1 MDCFAALPVVVLQQI
16 LAMVDGQYVTTV
28 VPSSPTLPLKL
39 FAVLRTVSR
48 DWRRLIDGLVDAH
61 HAAMVHVRLTGDVA
75 TFPQQLDAI
84 VKLLHQ
90 RCSKNGTRLRAMT
103 IRIGTDEFVRSF
115 EILKARAY
123 DEALDGVAVDWTP
136 LFAACPELQRLDLS
150 GIPLHSRHL
159 GEILD
164 VASVQCP
171 DLLAL
176 ELPRKEWHRGQ
187 VSMAWRPTF
196 HALLRALERWHL
208 SGSKRGLVQL
218 TIPQRITKC
227 DALTTMHDLTDQ
239 YLYALAAFCP
249 NLQHLDGWKV
259 TYAESEGRLCCE
271 ELLFSSRDAWAAF
284 CRSCTQLHEL
294 NWFVLPFIDNF
305 FEAFAETPKPN
316 LKKLVLAGGDHVN
329 FGQDAVFGT
338 YYSDGSWS
346 YSSEGLTKLFRGCPA
361 LEELD
366 VVFQFTPFDD
376 AGRHDVID
384 DDFLIAL
391 ATHCPKLKR
400 LEIKELNN
408 ASFYGS
414 LKGISDRG
422 IASLAAL
429 RELRVVSLKDTKCEG
444 QGLLEL
450 IKHAPREGPPR
461 VVDMIVGGFELAQRE
476 RRQDTGNFYSIVS
489 DVLLAVY
496 QHPQRFAGRRFQITL
511 KGVLRDQPF
520 DRQRQLWKGS
530 TMMLTDALLVSC
542 PWLQVV
548 VDERFRHVT
557 VVLTTEPLG
566 SSVPRPLKAA
576 RQSRTPCCHRCDGV
590 PPWWIAATAPLLG
603 WGIWTILRSTTW

>member
-1 MDCFAALPVVVLQQI
+1 
-16 LAMVDGQYVTTV
+16 
-28 VPSSPTLPLKL
+28 
-39 FAVLRTVSR
+39 
-48 DWRRLIDGLVDAH
+48 
-61 HAAMVHVRLTGDVA
+61 
-75 TFPQQLDAI
+75 
-84 VKLLHQ
+84 
-90 RCSKNGTRLRAMT
+90 MT

-259 TYAESEGRLCCE
+259 TLRRKRG
-271 ELLFSSRDAWAAF
+271 
-284 CRSCTQLHEL
+284 TPLHEL

-346 YSSEGLTKLFRGCPA
+346 YSSEGLTKLFPGLSGARGNSMLCSS
-361 LEELD
+361 LRLLMTLD
-366 VVFQFTPFDD
+366 VMN
-376 AGRHDVID
+376 VID

-408 ASFYGS
+408 ASFYGVVEGN
-414 LKGISDRG
+414 KRPRDRLIG
-422 IASLAAL
+422 GAAGASSWCL
-429 RELRVVSLKDTKCEG
+429 
-444 QGLLEL
+444 
-450 IKHAPREGPPR
+450 
-461 VVDMIVGGFELAQRE
+461 
-476 RRQDTGNFYSIVS
+476 
-489 DVLLAVY
+489 
-496 QHPQRFAGRRFQITL
+496 
-511 KGVLRDQPF
+511 
-520 DRQRQLWKGS
+520 
-530 TMMLTDALLVSC
+530 
-542 PWLQVV
+542 
-548 VDERFRHVT
+548 
-557 VVLTTEPLG
+557 
-566 SSVPRPLKAA
+566 
-576 RQSRTPCCHRCDGV
+576 
-590 PPWWIAATAPLLG
+590 
-603 WGIWTILRSTTW
+603 